1 MNIESFSTIA
11 LSGNMAA
18 SVNTAASANT
28 SYSFKINMPSK
39 DTSLCNFKPCFVIPV
54 YNHGAALASVVQN
67 LCYCGIPMI
76 LVDDGKSTLIG
87 QLLYRAKLLFAGQ
100 KLFRIYRKLRGLF
113 GKKDEI
119 ISSKND

>member
-1 MNIESFSTIA
+1 MVERN
-11 LSGNMAA
+11 G
-18 SVNTAASANT
+18 
-28 SYSFKINMPSK
+28 
-39 DTSLCNFKPCFVIPV
+39 SL
-54 YNHGAALASVVQN
+54 
-67 LCYCGIPMI
+67 I

-87 QLLYRAKLLFAGQ
+87 HLLYRAKLLFAGQ